1 MAKYKLQEMPDVHNT
16 GKKRVYP
23 KLVTNRQLGTKEF
36 IERMRTYNHAYLGER
51 GEGFNLPRNSWNA
64 QNGLRYNGFPLKVL

>member
-1 MAKYKLQEMPDVHNT
+1 MTKYKLQEMPDVHNT

-36 IERMRTYNHAYLGER
+36 IERMRAHNHAISESVVKVLIPH
-51 GEGFNLPRNSWNA
+51 GFHGIRRMA
-64 QNGLRYNGFPLKVL
+64 CAIIGFPLKVL